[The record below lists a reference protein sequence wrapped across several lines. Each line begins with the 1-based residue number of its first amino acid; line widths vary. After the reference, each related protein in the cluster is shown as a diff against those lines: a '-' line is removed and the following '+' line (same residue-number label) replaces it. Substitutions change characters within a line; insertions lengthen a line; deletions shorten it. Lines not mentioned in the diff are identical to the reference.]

1 MTHNDAE
8 RMPGTT
14 DSLEDHD
21 PRGVE
26 ILVSEPSRL
35 MRVAIFVLFA
45 FVVSSGAWSFI
56 GKADVIVK
64 ATGILNPEGD
74 VRRIY
79 IPVNGQLVDN
89 FMVEGSP
96 VTKGDV
102 LARIN
107 SPDAVQIATK
117 SAEARMELEI
127 AQRNASVLEEKIKVM
142 EFKADMIRQQIAD
155 AEAQQDQRLREGMA
169 KLMEKHQVKLEKLQ
183 TELDQARRAMNVAR
197 EDWQRHERLHKTPGE
212 GGVSAQKVK
221 QKRNDYLSKRTDYQ
235 LKQAELGEFEVQLNK
250 EKQEKITALQT
261 GAGSVL
267 EFKTRLGEHLVQIE
281 QQTLEAESALTKA
294 KHAVQTAERITL
306 DDIDEDKFLLVRSPV
321 SGVISGLVA
330 TQAGEQLEAKKPI
343 ASIAPAD
350 APMIMELEIPE
361 RNRGFVHEGMLVKI
375 KLNAFPYQRYGVVE
389 GTLKY
394 VAPTAT
400 RSSRNEK
407 QIVFKAKATLAKDN
421 IKVNDVVYP
430 FRYGMLGTAE
440 ITVRKRRLID
450 MALDP
455 FRRLAG

>member
-1 MTHNDAE
+1 MANDPQN
-8 RMPGTT
+8 MSGTQA
-14 DSLEDHD
+14 SAEDHD
-21 PRGVE
+21 PQGVE
-26 ILVSEPSRL
+26 ILMSEPSRL
-35 MRVAIFVLFA
+35 MRLIILAVFALIVAAV
-45 FVVSSGAWSFI
+45 AWSFI

-64 ATGILNPEGD
+64 ASGMLNPEGD
-74 VRRIY
+74 VRRVY

-89 FMVEGSP
+89 YMVEGSP

-117 SAEARMELEI
+117 SAGARMALEI
-127 AQRNASVLEEKIKVM
+127 AEQNAAVFEEKKKVM
-142 EFKADMIRQQIAD
+142 EFKAEMIRQQVDD
-155 AEAQQDQRLREGMA
+155 AESQHQQRLQEGMA

-183 TELDQARRAMNVAR
+183 TQLDQARRAMDIAR
-197 EDWQRHERLHKTPGE
+197 EDWQRHERLRKTPGE

-221 QKRNDYLSKRTDYQ
+221 EKQNEYLSKRTDYQ
-235 LKQAELGEFEVQLNK
+235 LKQSELGEFEVTLNK
-250 EKQEKITALQT
+250 EKLEVQKTLQT

-281 QQTLEAESALTKA
+281 QQELESASALAKA
-294 KHAVQTAERITL
+294 KYSVQTAERITF
-306 DDIDEDKFLLVRSPV
+306 DDIDEDSFLLVRAPV

-350 APMIMELEIPE
+350 APMIMDLEIPE
-361 RNRGFVHEGMLVKI
+361 QNRAFIHEGMPLKI
-375 KLNAFPYQRYGVVE
+375 KLNAFPYQRYGSVE

-394 VAPTAT
+394 VAPTAS
-400 RSSRNEK
+400 RSSRDEK
-407 QIVFKAKATLAKDN
+407 QIVFKAKAALSRDRIEVN
-421 IKVNDVVYP
+421 KVAYP
-430 FRYGMLGTAE
+430 FRYGMLGVAE

-455 FRRLAG
+455 FRKLAG